1 MNDPT
6 DVTGASA
13 SFRGV
18 EWRDEYRT
26 SAIRPGEPAT
36 DILREFYIPVLE
48 RSVSYDR
55 VAGYFRSSSLAAA
68 SQGFT
73 AFARNGAKARF
84 LVGCDLDEKD
94 VKAVLAG
101 ADEALVAHLTA
112 ALENDGSW
120 TGETV
125 RGVDLFA
132 YLVSM
137 GVLEI
142 KVAFRVHK
150 KTGDPLSVESTAD
163 GYVHEKWAVFVD
175 GEGDVI
181 RIDGSL
187 NESKTALSINAEN
200 VLLHCSWWDER
211 SARQTRKALEDFEH
225 LWRHGSDGIRV
236 MALPDAVK
244 ARLIRMGR
252 DVFEPMEIDGTDA
265 DLHSPAPESPFDA
278 LAPVDYL
285 RWRLIKDGPRL
296 PGGRF
301 VGIETAP
308 VVPWPHQAFVARRL
322 ITSWPHSFLMCDEVG
337 LGKTIEAGLAIRSLT
352 LSGIAS
358 RVLIA
363 SPASLTRQW
372 QREMKSKFLLDF
384 ARTAPRGRV
393 SHERLN
399 GDSAPFEVSEGSL
412 LAPDLVIA
420 STGLLTHRTRRSEV
434 RGAKGWDIALV
445 DEAHYARAVNKQNQL
460 YTLISDTIKPKARSL
475 LLATATPMQLAMQEA
490 FDLMRL
496 TGRVGSF
503 GLDDDISR
511 QYYEAVQEFVR
522 GRGRI
527 SDATLEFLRRAVL
540 EIKLLD
546 PEYWTFIMSAYRSR
560 ADQRTVARWVEDG
573 RPFSGGDYRL
583 IARVLRAAAPVSRVM
598 LRHTRD
604 LLRLYQ
610 ASGRLNANLAERHV
624 RPLDPINFSP
634 TEKRV
639 YDALEEYCRDLDA
652 RVRASARQEDQKRVA
667 SVGFYLSFL
676 RLRFAS
682 SLHAIRRTLER
693 RKEKVTATLRAHQ
706 HAGFNPTDEELEEA
720 VFEGDEEGDEIAV
733 EALLDGRTESDL
745 MWEQDALRG
754 LLGRL
759 DELVG
764 IPSKLDRL
772 LSELDTRRQ
781 GNRIR
786 QTVVFTRFKDTLDH
800 LVDELRSRMPSAL
813 VGTFSG
819 AGGSRYDP
827 AAGKMV
833 TTTRLEITQSF
844 VRGDIDVLLCTDA
857 AAEGLNLQ
865 TADLLINFDLPWNP
879 AKVEQRI
886 GRIDRIGQKYHE
898 IFVANY
904 AYSGSAEERVY
915 GRLLSRL
922 AEAGLIVGPQQIA
935 LLPVTEADFRALE
948 SPKVSPQELQRIEAE
963 ATERLKRSKAAAEA
977 LEIPPK
983 ELQEFYRAWEKS
995 GDFAAPVTLKDI
1007 EAALTSLANAA
1018 TSPLSLT
1025 EHPGIFALRRADGQ
1039 VTHLTAD
1046 RDLYDKPPREV
1057 RTALEFASYGAPAFD
1072 YLLELLPD
1080 VDPPWVR
1087 RVSVSGPM
1095 GDNTV
1100 ERIGFS
1106 VANQSG
1112 PIGVLRAD
1120 DLGRLEI
1127 DTAASIRESDTQSVE
1142 AELASA
1148 LASEFRAID
1157 KGVADV
1163 DANRRASAEQMVL
1176 SHEIAASFIETG
1188 TGANDADDLHR
1199 RLRDELI
1206 PNRPHGLIVRMR
1218 PARLA
1223 HRTPMLSETS
1233 FQGVQGEEV
1242 NVHIS
1247 APQLKA
1253 AEVKIDGTI
1262 KEMRRQGEEMFREE
1276 AVNRLR
1282 RKVSRL

>member
-1 MNDPT
+1 MKGSTDLKGAPT
-6 DVTGASA
+6 
-13 SFRGV
+13 SFQDI

-26 SAIRPGEPAT
+26 SSIRPGEPAT
-36 DILREFYIPVLE
+36 DILQEFYIPALE
-48 RSVSYDR
+48 RSIQYDR

-94 VKAVLAG
+94 VEAALRG
-101 ADEALVAHLTA
+101 ADEALIAHLTA
-112 ALENDGSW
+112 ALDNDGSW
-120 TGETV
+120 SDETV

-137 GVLEI
+137 GVLEV

-150 KTGDPLSVESTAD
+150 RTGDPLSVESTSD

-175 GEGDVI
+175 GEGNVI

-187 NESKTALSINAEN
+187 NESRTALSINAEN

-211 SARQTRKALEDFEH
+211 SRRQTGKALKDFDH
-225 LWRHGSDGIRV
+225 LWHHGSEGVRV
-236 MALPDAVK
+236 MNLPDAVQ
-244 ARLIRMGR
+244 ARLVRMGR
-252 DVFEPMEIDGTDA
+252 DVIEPKEIDGTDA
-265 DLHSPAPESPFDA
+265 APPSRAPKNPFEA

-308 VVPWPHQAFVARRL
+308 VVPWPHQTFVARRL
-322 ITSWPHSFLMCDEVG
+322 VTSWPHSFLMCDEVG

-352 LSGIAS
+352 LSGIAR

-384 ARTAPRGRV
+384 ARTSPRAQI
-393 SHERLN
+393 SHERLD
-399 GDSAPFEVSEGSL
+399 GDSAPFEVSEGQL

-420 STGLLTHRTRRSEV
+420 STGLLTHRSRRSEV
-434 RGAKGWDIALV
+434 GGARGWDIALV
-445 DEAHYARAVNKQNQL
+445 DEAHYARAVNRQNQL
-460 YTLISDTIKPKARSL
+460 YTLIKDSIRPKARSL

-511 QYYEAVQEFVR
+511 QYYEAVQEFIR
-522 GRGRI
+522 QRGRI
-527 SDATLEFLRRAVL
+527 SDATLDFLRRAVL

-546 PEYWTFIMSAYRSR
+546 PDYWTFIMAAYRSPS
-560 ADQRTVARWVEDG
+560 DKRTVVRWVEEG
-573 RPFSGGDYRL
+573 RAFSTGDFRL
-583 IARVLRAAAPVSRVM
+583 ISRVLRAAAPLSRVM

-604 LLRLYQ
+604 LLRLYR

-634 TEKRV
+634 TERRV
-639 YDALEEYCRDLDA
+639 YDALEAYCRDLDA
-652 RVRASARQEDQKRVA
+652 RVRASACQEDQRRVA

-682 SLHAIRRTLER
+682 SLHAIRQTLQRRT
-693 RKEKVTATLRAHQ
+693 EKVTATLRARQ
-706 HAGFNPTDEELEEA
+706 HAGLNPTDEKLESA

-733 EALLDGRTESDL
+733 EALLDGREEADL
-745 MWEQDALRG
+745 LWEQEALRE

-764 IPSKLDRL
+764 VPSKLDRL
-772 LSELDTRRQ
+772 LSELDSRQQ

-800 LVDELRSRMPSAL
+800 LVDELRSRMPRAL

-827 AAGKMV
+827 DAGAMIA
-833 TTTRLEITQSF
+833 TTRLAITQSF

-886 GRIDRIGQKYHE
+886 GRIDRIGQKHGK
-898 IFVANY
+898 IAVANY
-904 AYSGSAEERVY
+904 AYAGSAEERVY

-922 AEAGLIVGPQQIA
+922 AEAGLIVGPQQVA

-948 SPKVSPQELQRIEAE
+948 SPNVPPQELQRIEAE

-977 LEIPPK
+977 LETPPK

-995 GDFAAPVTLKDI
+995 GDFDAPVTLDDI
-1007 EAALTSLANAA
+1007 EAALM
-1018 TSPLSLT
+1018 SLT
-1025 EHPGIFALRRADGQ
+1025 TAAPSLLSVTEHSGIFALHREDGYLS
-1039 VTHLTAD
+1039 HLTAD
-1046 RDLYDKPPREV
+1046 RDLYDNPPRDV
-1057 RTALEFASYGAPAFD
+1057 RTTLEFASYGATAFD
-1072 YLLELLPD
+1072 RLLEMLPYSD
-1080 VDPPWVR
+1080 AAWMR
-1087 RVSVSGPM
+1087 RVSVSGAM

-1100 ERIGFS
+1100 ERVGFS
-1106 VANQSG
+1106 VAARSG
-1112 PIGVLRAD
+1112 PVKVMCGADLR
-1120 DLGRLEI
+1120 GIEI
-1127 DTAASIRESDTQSVE
+1127 DPDANIGEPAAQKVE
-1142 AELASA
+1142 AGLASA
-1148 LASEFRAID
+1148 LASEIRAID
-1157 KGVADV
+1157 KGGGDI
-1163 DANRRASAEQMVL
+1163 DANARASAEQLVL
-1176 SHEIAASFIETG
+1176 SHEIAAAFMETG

-1206 PNRPHGLIVRMR
+1206 PNRPHGLLVRMR

-1247 APQLKA
+1247 PPQLKA
-1253 AEVKIDGTI
+1253 AEIKIDAVV

-1276 AVNRLR
+1276 AVTRLR
-1282 RKVSRL
+1282 RKVSRY

>member
-13 SFRGV
+13 SFKDV

-48 RSVSYDR
+48 RSVRYDR

-94 VKAVLAG
+94 VRAVLAG

-150 KTGDPLSVESTAD
+150 ETGDPLSVESTAD

-175 GEGDVI
+175 GEGNAI

-200 VLLHCSWWDER
+200 VLLHCSWWDAR
-211 SARQTRKALEDFEH
+211 SGRQTRKALEDFEH
-225 LWRHGSDGIRV
+225 LWRHGSEGIRV
-236 MALPDAVK
+236 MALPDAVN
-244 ARLIRMGR
+244 ASLIRMGK
-252 DVFEPMEIDGTDA
+252 DVIEPMEIDGTDA
-265 DLHSPAPESPFDA
+265 DLPSAGEESPFDA
-278 LAPVDYL
+278 LSPVDQL

-322 ITSWPHSFLMCDEVG
+322 VTSWPHSFLMCDEVG

-384 ARTAPRGRV
+384 ARTAPRGRMT
-393 SHERLN
+393 HERLN
-399 GDSAPFEVSEGSL
+399 GDTAPYEVSEGSL
-412 LAPDLVIA
+412 LAPGLVIA

-460 YTLISDTIKPKARSL
+460 YALINDTIRPKSRSL

-511 QYYEAVQEFVR
+511 QYYEAVQEFIR
-522 GRGRI
+522 ARGRI
-527 SDATLEFLRRAVL
+527 SEATLEFLRRAVL

-583 IARVLRAAAPVSRVM
+583 IARVLRAAAPLSRVM

-693 RKEKVTATLRAHQ
+693 RMEKVTATLRAHQ
-706 HAGFNPTDEELEEA
+706 HAGFNPSNEDLEEA

-745 MWEQDALRG
+745 LWEQDALKG
-754 LLGRL
+754 LLDRL
-759 DELVG
+759 GELVG

-772 LSELDTRRQ
+772 LRELDARRQ

-800 LVDELRSRMPSAL
+800 LVDALRSRMPSAL

-865 TADLLINFDLPWNP
+865 TSDLLINFDLPWNP

-886 GRIDRIGQKYHE
+886 GRIDRIGQRYNE

-904 AYSGSAEERVY
+904 AYAGSAEERVY

-948 SPKVSPQELQRIEAE
+948 SPKVPPQELRRIETE
-963 ATERLKRSKAAAEA
+963 ATDRLKRSKAAAEA

-983 ELQEFYRAWEKS
+983 ELQEFYRVWERS
-995 GDFAAPVTLKDI
+995 GDFASPITLKDI
-1007 EAALTSLANAA
+1007 EAALTALANEA
-1018 TSPLSLT
+1018 TSPLSVT
-1025 EHPGIFALRRADGQ
+1025 EHPGIFALRLEDGQ

-1057 RTALEFASYGAPAFD
+1057 RAALEFASYGAPAFD
-1072 YLLELLPD
+1072 HLLEIIPD
-1080 VDPPWVR
+1080 EDAPWMR
-1087 RVSVSGPM
+1087 RVSVYGSM

-1100 ERIGFS
+1100 ERVGFS
-1106 VANQSG
+1106 VATQSG
-1112 PIGVLRAD
+1112 PVGILRAAD
-1120 DLGRLEI
+1120 IRGIEI
-1127 DTAASIRESDTQSVE
+1127 DTAAMIGEPDTRTVE
-1142 AELASA
+1142 AELASS
-1148 LASEFRAID
+1148 LASEIRAIG
-1157 KGVADV
+1157 KGIDDV

-1176 SHEIAASFIETG
+1176 SHEIAAAYIETG

-1206 PNRPHGLIVRMR
+1206 PNRPHGLMVRMR

-1223 HRTPMLSETS
+1223 HRIPMLSETS

-1247 APQLKA
+1247 TPQLKA
-1253 AEVKIDGTI
+1253 AEVKIDGVI

-1276 AVNRLR
+1276 AVARLR

>member
-1 MNDPT
+1 MNDPRGL
-6 DVTGASA
+6 TGASV
-13 SFRGV
+13 SFREV

-26 SAIRPGEPAT
+26 SAIRPGEPST

-48 RSVSYDR
+48 RSVRYDR

-84 LVGCDLDEKD
+84 LVGCDLDERD
-94 VKAVLAG
+94 VRAALTG

-120 TGETV
+120 SAETV

-142 KVAFRVHK
+142 KVAFRIHK
-150 KTGDPLSVESTAD
+150 ETGDLLSVESTAD

-175 GEGDVI
+175 ERGDVI

-200 VLLHCSWWDER
+200 ILLHCSWWDER
-211 SARQTRKALEDFEH
+211 SGRQTGKALEDFEH
-225 LWRHGSDGIRV
+225 LWRHGSEGIRV

-252 DVFEPMEIDGTDA
+252 DVIEPIEIDGTEA
-265 DLHSPAPESPFDA
+265 DPPRVAPENPFGA

-322 ITSWPHSFLMCDEVG
+322 VTSWPHSFLMCDEVG

-358 RVLIA
+358 RILIA

-384 ARTAPRGRV
+384 ARTAPRGRM

-399 GDSAPFEVSEGSL
+399 GDTVPYEVSEGPL

-420 STGLLTHRTRRSEV
+420 STGLLTHWTRRSEV
-434 RGAKGWDIALV
+434 RGASGWDIAIV
-445 DEAHYARAVNKQNQL
+445 DEAHYARAVNRQNQL
-460 YTLISDTIKPKARSL
+460 YTLITDVIRPKARSL

-511 QYYEAVQEFVR
+511 QYYEAVQEFVQ

-527 SDATLEFLRRAVL
+527 SEATLEFLRRAVL
-540 EIKLLD
+540 EIRLLD
-546 PEYWTFIMSAYRSR
+546 PKYWKFIMNAYRSQ

-573 RPFSGGDYRL
+573 RPFPRGDFRL
-583 IARVLRAAAPVSRVM
+583 IARVLRAAAPLSRVM

-624 RPLDPINFSP
+624 HPLDPISFSP
-634 TEKRV
+634 TERRV

-652 RVRASARQEDQKRVA
+652 RVCASARQEDQRRVA

-693 RKEKVTATLRAHQ
+693 RMEKVTATLQAHR
-706 HAGFNPTDEELEEA
+706 HAVFNPTDEELEEA

-745 MWEQDALRG
+745 LWEQGTLRG

-772 LSELDTRRQ
+772 LSELDARRH

-800 LVDELRSRMPSAL
+800 LVDELRSRMPSVL

-827 AAGKMV
+827 EAGTMV
-833 TTTRLEITQSF
+833 STTRPAITQSF

-886 GRIDRIGQKYHE
+886 GRIDRIGQKYRE

-904 AYSGSAEERVY
+904 AYAGSAEERVY

-948 SPKVSPQELQRIEAE
+948 SPNVPRQELRRIEVE
-963 ATERLKRSKAAAEA
+963 ATERLKRSRAAAEA
-977 LEIPPK
+977 LEVPPRQ
-983 ELQEFYRAWEKS
+983 LQEFYRSWERS
-995 GDFAAPVTLKDI
+995 GDFGAPVTLKDI
-1007 EAALTSLANAA
+1007 KAALTSLATAV
-1018 TSPLSLT
+1018 PSLLTVT
-1025 EHPGIFALRRADGQ
+1025 EHSGIFALRREDGQ
-1039 VTHLTAD
+1039 VIHLTAD
-1046 RDLYDKPPREV
+1046 RDLYDRPPREV
-1057 RTALEFASYGAPAFD
+1057 RTTLEFASYGAAAFEH
-1072 YLLELLPD
+1072 LLELLPD
-1080 VDPPWVR
+1080 LDAPWMR
-1087 RVSVSGPM
+1087 RVSVSGLM

-1106 VANQSG
+1106 VATQSG
-1112 PIGVLRAD
+1112 PIDVLCAAELR
-1120 DLGRLEI
+1120 GIEI
-1127 DTAASIRESDTQSVE
+1127 DPDAMIGEPEIQHVE
-1142 AELASA
+1142 AKLSST
-1148 LASEFRAID
+1148 LASEIRAFV
-1157 KGVADV
+1157 KGVEDI

-1176 SHEIAASFIETG
+1176 SHEIAAAYTERG
-1188 TGANDADDLHR
+1188 TGPNDADDLHR

-1206 PNRPHGLIVRMR
+1206 PNRPNGLMVRTQ

-1242 NVHIS
+1242 NLHIS

-1253 AEVKIDGTI
+1253 AEIKIDGVI
-1262 KEMRRQGEEMFREE
+1262 KEMRRQGEKMFREE
-1276 AVNRLR
+1276 VVIRLR
-1282 RKVSRL
+1282 RKVSRY